1 MYNFFVLGLI
11 PGTDIEI
18 TFAMW
23 LEFVLLVFA
32 SVYALHYVRTRKR
45 LLLAPVPS
53 LSAEA
58 EEHIMQLAQ
67 RGQLIRH
74 IAATLVVY
82 SADPPSFPFVPKVH

>member
-11 PGTDIEI
+11 PGTNIEI

-23 LEFVLLVFA
+23 LEFLLLTLI
-32 SVYALHYVRTRKR
+32 SVYALHYVRLQKQ
-45 LLLAPVPS
+45 PVASPA
-53 LSAEA
+53 LSPAA
-58 EEHIMQLAQ
+58 EEHITQLAQ

-82 SADPPSFPFVPKVH
+82 SAEPPSFPFVPKAH